1 MGEAPKLSSPQVVD
15 CNYTRLEKNVKLR
28 WTKTVSGFLGKGLC
42 SLAAVLLF
50 LSSQGCSTKYTI
62 TSPKYAEYKGEINQ
76 HSRLVKAQTSYVF
89 QALTQEESFRKICPK
104 GTIVT
109 HESPPPYQAG
119 TFVKTRIV
127 HIFELEWTS
136 RVEEVVP
143 DSKIRLQFLDG
154 FFAGGT
160 EIWELESQKE
170 GTRVTHTIIVQPEG
184 LFKRLAWALK
194 VRLKH
199 DKMVEALLD
208 NLKRLCE
215 AK

>member
-1 MGEAPKLSSPQVVD
+1 MLSD
-15 CNYTRLEKNVKLR
+15 
-28 WTKTVSGFLGKGLC
+28 FLGKGLWL
-42 SLAAVLLF
+42 LAAVLLF
-50 LSSQGCSTKYTI
+50 LPLQGCSTKYTI
-62 TSPKYAEYKGEINQ
+62 TSPEYAEYKGEINQ
-76 HSRLVKAQTSYVF
+76 HTRLVKAEASHLFQT
-89 QALTQEESFRKICPK
+89 LTQEESFRKICPK
-104 GTIVT
+104 GTVVT

-119 TFVKTRIV
+119 TLVKTRIV
-127 HIFELEWTS
+127 HIFELEWNS

-160 EIWELESQKE
+160 EIWELGSQE
-170 GTRVTHTIIVQPEG
+170 EHTRVTHTIIVQPEG
-184 LFKRLAWALK
+184 LLKRLAWALK

-215 AK
+215 TQSFP